1 MTREESASV
10 GVIDALS
17 AGFALVAR
25 RAWLMAIPALVEF
38 FLWLG
43 VRLSL
48 EPLVRQALAAA
59 ESLPGAASTA
69 LLPEEGKAALLQW
82 AAQSNLFTLLR
93 PPGFLLQGASAGW
106 LVPAAAQV
114 ALPVT
119 PPGVQPLVL
128 PIPSLGTTLAAG
140 AAIFLVG
147 LFLAALYLCWVAQ
160 AVLRDEGA
168 PGWPSF
174 GQVGRTWARF
184 AAYTLALGLILAMLG
199 APLLALVALALASG
213 EAVLAWMANFFS
225 LAFLWLW
232 VWIVLYL
239 FFAVDAMVLNRVGV
253 WAGVW
258 TSIRVVARN
267 FWPTVGLFA
276 LSNII
281 AAGTTVIWQRIQGT
295 LWGMPL
301 GILGGAFIQTGLVA
315 ASLVFFRS
323 RYARLAGVPAGGA
336 GGGSPGA

>member
-1 MTREESASV
+1 M
-10 GVIDALS
+10 DALS

-25 RAWLMAIPALVEF
+25 RAWLVAIPVAVDL

-43 VRLSL
+43 VRLSV
-48 EPLVRQALAAA
+48 EPLVREALAAA
-59 ESLPGAASTA
+59 ADFSEAGSAG
-69 LLPEEGKAALLQW
+69 LLPEEAKAALLQW
-82 AAQSNLFTLLR
+82 AAQSNLFALLR

-106 LVPAAAQV
+106 LVPASAQV
-114 ALPVT
+114 APPASLPGFQ
-119 PPGVQPLVL
+119 PPVL
-128 PIPSLGTTLAAG
+128 PIASLGTALAAG
-140 AAIFLVG
+140 AGVFLAG

-160 AVLRDEGA
+160 ALLQDEGA
-168 PGWPSF
+168 PGWPPLWH
-174 GQVGRTWARF
+174 VGRTWARF
-184 AAYTLALGLILAMLG
+184 ALYTLVLGLALGMLML
-199 APLLALVALALASG
+199 PLLALAALALASNQP
-213 EAVLAWMANFFS
+213 VLVWMANLSS

-232 VWIVLYL
+232 IWVVLYL

-258 TSIRVVARN
+258 ASIQVVARN

-276 LSNII
+276 LSHII

-315 ASLVFFRS
+315 ASLIFFRS
-323 RYARLAGVPAGGA
+323 RSARLTPVPAAGTGA
-336 GGGSPGA
+336 